1 MTTTIETTIEAQ
13 LTALQ
18 AQMDLLMQANKRPH
32 SPTKRLEEIRR
43 NYREQYFGSWEEM
56 RKGETQY
63 GPSGKS
69 YSDYDTIMQI
79 ISKTSGLLFKYSR
92 GQASRSASLSE
103 LVKTDEDMKDYEVI
117 CEAACKSL
125 MDGIKHFSAAKAD

>member
-1 MTTTIETTIEAQ
+1 
-13 LTALQ
+13 
-18 AQMDLLMQANKRPH
+18 
-32 SPTKRLEEIRR
+32 
-43 NYREQYFGSWEEM
+43 M
-56 RKGETQY
+56 RDGKTQY

-103 LVKTDEDMKDYEVI
+103 LVKTDEDIKDYEVI

-125 MDGIKHFSAAKAD
+125 MDGIKHFSAAKS

>member
-1 MTTTIETTIEAQ
+1 MTTTIETTLAAQ
-13 LTALQ
+13 IAALQ

-32 SPTKRLEEIRR
+32 
-43 NYREQYFGSWEEM
+43 YREQYFGSWEEM

-125 MDGIKHFSAAKAD
+125 MNGIKHFSAAKAD